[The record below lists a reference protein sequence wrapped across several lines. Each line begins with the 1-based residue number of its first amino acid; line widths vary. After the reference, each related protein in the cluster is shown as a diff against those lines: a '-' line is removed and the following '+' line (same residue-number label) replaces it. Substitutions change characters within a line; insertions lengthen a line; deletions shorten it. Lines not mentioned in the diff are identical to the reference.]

1 MKSIEHQIA
10 CLLHTPPIKLRYK
23 ELTKKHV
30 ACHHIMNMLLCKIS
44 ELCMNTNGYSGQILN
59 NLRKRLRLPRVI
71 VYYDIDKK
79 ASKSCARPLP
89 CTIYG
94 RGAAEGEAAIDCDL
108 FGQ

>member
-71 VYYDIDKK
+71 VHHDIEEK
-79 ASKSCARPLP
+79 ASKSCVRPLAP
-89 CTIYG
+89 
-94 RGAAEGEAAIDCDL
+94 AQFMEGEL
-108 FGQ
+108 QRERRL